1 MPIVDLFPSWVRK
14 DGLMILF
21 ILFCSLAVVQNALK
35 VRKGDFDHI
44 VDDVSDGE
52 GDEAAGALAR
62 AEMELREDRA
72 RDRAIITAVTEGH
85 DAMRKMQKKGK
96 YTFDKLVGDGR
107 EKSRRGEGQDGAAE
121 EVQEEEFDEE
131 EMLQRGMKDRF
142 DREYQSRARRGRNA
156 DSDSDSAEGSDTEE
170 DLLQQLGTF
179 AFCQRHNDFLLDKNS
194 SVDS

>member
-1 MPIVDLFPSWVRK
+1 VLVHE
-14 DGLMILF
+14 
-21 ILFCSLAVVQNALK
+21 QNALK

-96 YTFDKLVGDGR
+96 YTFDKLVGDGLD
-107 EKSRRGEGQDGAAE
+107 KSRRSEGQDGAAD

-170 DLLQQLGTF
+170 DLLQQLGRCSAKLSLFVRSTHMHSPNKRR
-179 AFCQRHNDFLLDKNS
+179 FCRHE
-194 SVDS
+194 